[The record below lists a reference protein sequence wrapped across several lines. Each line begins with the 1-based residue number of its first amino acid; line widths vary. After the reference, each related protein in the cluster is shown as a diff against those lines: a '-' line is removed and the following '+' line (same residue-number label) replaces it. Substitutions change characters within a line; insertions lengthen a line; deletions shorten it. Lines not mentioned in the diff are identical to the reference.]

1 MTELHAHSAGDT
13 ETTEPLK
20 LSRLQTEPVS
30 VLTTTAVAV
39 QAISA
44 GLLLAKR
51 QWIAGAFALLGIAV
65 TSAAAAQA
73 RSLVTPM
80 SRPQDLDG
88 DPLTPLATH
97 EGD

>member
-13 ETTEPLK
+13 ETAEPLK
-20 LSRLQTEPVS
+20 LSPLQTEPIA
-30 VLTTTAVAV
+30 VLATTAVAV

-44 GLLLAKR
+44 GVLLAKR
-51 QWIAGAFALLGIAV
+51 QWIAGTVVLLGIAV
-65 TSAAAAQA
+65 TSAAATRA

-97 EGD
+97 QDD